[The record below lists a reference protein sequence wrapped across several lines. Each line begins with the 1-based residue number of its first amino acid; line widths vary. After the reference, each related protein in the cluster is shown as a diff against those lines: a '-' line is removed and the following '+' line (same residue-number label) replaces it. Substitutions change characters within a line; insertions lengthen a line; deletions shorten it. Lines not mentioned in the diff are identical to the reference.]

1 MRKTLEL
8 IGFCLGCFAV
18 ITQLVLFIQNRQTDM
33 AETLVRFFSFFTILT
48 NSLVTLFFGI
58 KYFKRSQTSSTFWH
72 SGETLTAIATFII
85 IVGLVYQVVL
95 RSIWEPKGMQL
106 LVDELLHAIIPLFVL
121 VYWLI
126 YATASRIKFKQTVI
140 WLLYPVIYTILVIIR
155 GHFSGFYPYP
165 FVNVSELGITKVI
178 LNIGII
184 LLLSLVVMSLLIG
197 VNNQR
202 IKKAYLT
209 L

>member
-1 MRKTLEL
+1 M
-8 IGFCLGCFAV
+8 V
-18 ITQLVLFIQNRQTDM
+18 
-33 AETLVRFFSFFTILT
+33 ETLIRFFSFFTILT

-58 KYFKRSQTSSTFWH
+58 KCFKRSQTSSTFWH
-72 SGETLTAIATFII
+72 TGETLTAITTFIF

-106 LVDELLHAIIPLFVL
+106 IVDELLHAIIPLFVL

-126 YATASRIKFKQTVI
+126 YATASRIQFKKTVI
-140 WLLYPVIYTILVIIR
+140 WLLYPVFYTILVIIR

-178 LNIGII
+178 VNIGII
-184 LLLSLVVMSLLIG
+184 ILLALVVMSLLIG
-197 VNNQR
+197 LNNQR
-202 IKKAYLT
+202 VKKHS
-209 L
+209 